1 MYFEILIIKYHLEI
15 LYALFRFEASV
26 LDKCVWII
34 MRYASCLTFKI
45 GEW

>member
-1 MYFEILIIKYHLEI
+1 MYFEILIIKYYLEI
-15 LYALFRFEASV
+15 LYVLFRFEVLV

-34 MRYASCLTFKI
+34 MRYVSCFIFKI